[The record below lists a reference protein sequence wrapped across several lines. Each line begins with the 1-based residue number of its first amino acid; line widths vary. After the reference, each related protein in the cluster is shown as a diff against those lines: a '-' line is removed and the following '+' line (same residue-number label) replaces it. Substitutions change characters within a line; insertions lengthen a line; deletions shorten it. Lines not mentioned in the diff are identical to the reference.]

1 MNIGVIVLIVVLVAI
16 VLLVIVAYN
25 SLVAARNKVKQEW
38 SGIDVQLERRFDLIP
53 NLVETVK
60 GYAKHESETLT
71 KLTELRTSW
80 SEAKT
85 VGEKGKLNSELSK
98 SLSSVYAVIENYPD
112 LKASENF
119 LQLQLELSNTEEK
132 IAGSRNSYNAAVNE
146 YNTKIDVIPTNI
158 IAGLFHF
165 EKSELFEVENEE
177 ARKNVKVSF

>member
-16 VLLVIVAYN
+16 VLLVIAAYN
-25 SLVAARNKVKQEW
+25 SLVAARNRVKQEW

-80 SEAKT
+80 GEAKT

-132 IAGSRNSYNAAVNE
+132 IAGSRNSYNTAVNE